1 MARELP
7 VNYTGRIAGSLRWA
21 ARLAGRRG
29 AERGQ
34 AFVEFALILGITSVL
49 LFGVVD
55 FGRAYTCWV
64 AATNGAREGAR
75 IAIGGANQSTSQ
87 NRAISAAGSCF
98 GVSPTATSSNVGG
111 GSGTDVT
118 MTVSYSLPFA
128 TPVNSLVKLLPGAPN
143 WGSNMTISATA
154 HMRIE

>member
-1 MARELP
+1 MSYAGRVVGSVRHVAR
-7 VNYTGRIAGSLRWA
+7 VTA
-21 ARLAGRRG
+21 RRG

-34 AFVEFALILGITSVL
+34 AFVEFALIVSITSVL

-75 IAIGGANQSTSQ
+75 LAIGGANQSTSES
-87 NRAISAAGSCF
+87 RAVSAAGSCF
-98 GVSPTATSSNVGG
+98 GVSPAASSSNVGG
-111 GSGTDVT
+111 SSGSDVT
-118 MTVSYSLPFA
+118 MQVSYSLPFA
-128 TPVNSLVKLLPGAPN
+128 TPVNALIKLMPGAPN
-143 WGSNMTISATA
+143 WGSAMTISATA

>member
-1 MARELP
+1 LP
-7 VNYTGRIAGSLRWA
+7 VSYPIPIPGMMRRIVGA
-21 ARLAGRRG
+21 AACRG

-75 IAIGGANQSTSQ
+75 LAIGGANQPTAES
-87 NRAISAAGSCF
+87 RAISAAGNCF
-98 GVSPTATSSNVGG
+98 SVSPTASSSGVGG
-111 GSGTDVT
+111 SSGSDVT
-118 MTVSYSLPFA
+118 MTVAYSLPFA
-128 TPVNSLVKLLPGAPN
+128 TPVNSLIKLMPGAPN
-143 WGSNMTISATA
+143 WGNAMAISATA

>member
-1 MARELP
+1 MRQ
-7 VNYTGRIAGSLRWA
+7 AGMISGVGRWA
-21 ARLAGRRG
+21 VRAAARRG
-29 AERGQ
+29 GERGQ
-34 AFVEFALILGITSVL
+34 AFVEFTLILAITSVL

-75 IAIGGANQSTSQ
+75 IAIGGADQSTSE
-87 NRAISAAGSCF
+87 NRAISAAGTCF
-98 GVSPTATSSNVGG
+98 GVSPTASSSGVGG
-111 GSGTDVT
+111 SSSSDVS
-118 MTVSYSLPFA
+118 MTVSYSLPFS

-143 WGSNMTISATA
+143 WGSSMSISATA

>member
-1 MARELP
+1 MK
-7 VNYTGRIAGSLRWA
+7 YTGRIAGSVRRA
-21 ARLAGRRG
+21 AWLVTRRG

-34 AFVEFALILGITSVL
+34 AFVEFTLILGITSVL

-75 IAIGGANQSTSQ
+75 LAIGGADQSTSQ

-98 GVSPTATSSNVGG
+98 SVSPTAASSGVGG
-111 GSGTDVT
+111 SSGTDVT

-128 TPVNSLVKLLPGAPN
+128 TPVNSLIKLLPGAPS
-143 WGSNMTISATA
+143 WGSAMSISATT